1 MLRFSA
7 NLTMMFNEV
16 EFPDRFGKAA
26 AAGFKAVEYMFPYP
40 YEKDA
45 LAEKLRAFGLEQV
58 LINLP
63 AGNWEV
69 GERGIALRPDRV
81 GEFKDGVGLAASYA
95 KALGCT
101 RVNCL
106 VGLTPRDVP
115 VEAARQTLAAN
126 LRFAA
131 GALAAEGI
139 MLLVETINT
148 RDMPG
153 FYLSTTHD
161 FLALVKEV
169 GHPNVYYQYD
179 VYHMQV
185 MEGRLTETIRSNI
198 DRIGHIQVADE
209 PGRHEPGTGEI
220 NYPNLFRFIE
230 EAGYKGF
237 IGSEYR
243 PAGRTEDGLGW
254 VREYLKA

>member
-1 MLRFSA
+1 
-7 NLTMMFNEV
+7 MMFNEV

-63 AGNWEV
+63 AGNWEA

-81 GEFKDGVGLAASYA
+81 GEFEDGVGLALSYA
-95 KALGCT
+95 KTLGCT

-106 VGLTPRDVP
+106 VGLTPKDVP
-115 VEAARQTLAAN
+115 AKTVRQTLVRN

-131 GALAAEGI
+131 GGFAAEGI
-139 MLLVETINT
+139 RFLVETINT

-153 FYLSTTHD
+153 FYLSTTPA
-161 FLALVKEV
+161 FLALTKEV
-169 GHPNVYYQYD
+169 DHPNVFYQYD

-185 MEGRLTETIRSNI
+185 MEGRLTETMRANI

-237 IGSEYR
+237 IGCEYR
-243 PAGRTEDGLGW
+243 PAGKTEDGLGW
-254 VREYLKA
+254 VKGYLGG

>member
-16 EFPDRFGKAA
+16 AFPDRFEKAA

-40 YEKDA
+40 YEKEA
-45 LAEKLRAFGLEQV
+45 LAGKLRAFGLEQV

-63 AGNWEV
+63 AGNWEA

-81 GEFKDGVGLAASYA
+81 GEFEDGVGLAITYA

-106 VGLTPRDVP
+106 VGLTPKDVP
-115 VEAARQTLAAN
+115 AETARQTLVAN

-131 GALAAEGI
+131 GAFAAEGI
-139 MLLVETINT
+139 RFLVETINT

-153 FYLSTTHD
+153 FYLSTTPA

-169 GHPNVYYQYD
+169 GHPNVLYQYD

-185 MEGRLTETIRSNI
+185 MEGRLTETIRANI

-230 EAGYKGF
+230 EAGYKGV
-237 IGSEYR
+237 IGCEYR
-243 PAGRTEDGLGW
+243 PAGKTEDGLGW
-254 VREYLKA
+254 VRPYLKG